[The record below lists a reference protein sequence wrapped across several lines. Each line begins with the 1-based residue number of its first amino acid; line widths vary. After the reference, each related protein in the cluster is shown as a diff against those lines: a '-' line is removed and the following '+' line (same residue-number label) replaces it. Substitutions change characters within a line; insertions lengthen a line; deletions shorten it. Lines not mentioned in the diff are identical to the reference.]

1 MRGRQGRHLLPV
13 RRARRGVPQLSGV
26 PAEGPVTVRYGRT
39 FVATLTG
46 QAEDGKILAAHHQ
59 RQVVDVTAAE
69 ELFVHRADGLFGRL
83 VVAGGGEIAGGDDL
97 RWLRAPRCCALSLD
111 EFAYSAR
118 SAAEHTEASR
128 RLRTS
133 FLYLPLSPAI
143 DQLILDIRAALWN
156 AGTGRAA
163 GVIDVALAATAVD
176 SAATVLHYDSD
187 FDHITAA
194 YPPLRASWVVPRGS
208 ID

>member
-1 MRGRQGRHLLPV
+1 VSRYLIDNSVLQQLPRSSAVQTAVRALLD
-13 RRARRGVPQLSGV
+13 
-26 PAEGPVTVRYGRT
+26 AE
-39 FVATLTG
+39 
-46 QAEDGKILAAHHQ
+46 H
-59 RQVVDVTAAE
+59 
-69 ELFVHRADGLFGRL
+69 ELC
-83 VVAGGGEIAGGDDL
+83 
-97 RWLRAPRCCALSLD
+97 CCALSLD

-143 DQLILDIRAALWN
+143 DQLILDIRVALWN

-163 GVIDVALAATAVD
+163 GVIDLALAATAVD
-176 SAATVLHYDSD
+176 SAATMLHYDSD

-194 YPPLRASWVVPRGS
+194 YPPLHASWVVPRGS

>member
-1 MRGRQGRHLLPV
+1 MSRYLVDNSVLQRLPRSSAVQTAVRALLD
-13 RRARRGVPQLSGV
+13 
-26 PAEGPVTVRYGRT
+26 AE
-39 FVATLTG
+39 
-46 QAEDGKILAAHHQ
+46 H
-59 RQVVDVTAAE
+59 
-69 ELFVHRADGLFGRL
+69 ELC
-83 VVAGGGEIAGGDDL
+83 
-97 RWLRAPRCCALSLD
+97 CCALSLD

-128 RLRTS
+128 RPRTS

-176 SAATVLHYDSD
+176 SAATMLHYDSD

-194 YPPLRASWVVPRGS
+194 YPPLHASWVVPRGS

>member
-1 MRGRQGRHLLPV
+1 VSRYLVDNSVLQRLPRSSAVQTAVRALLD
-13 RRARRGVPQLSGV
+13 
-26 PAEGPVTVRYGRT
+26 AE
-39 FVATLTG
+39 
-46 QAEDGKILAAHHQ
+46 H
-59 RQVVDVTAAE
+59 
-69 ELFVHRADGLFGRL
+69 ELC
-83 VVAGGGEIAGGDDL
+83 
-97 RWLRAPRCCALSLD
+97 CCALSLD

-128 RLRTS
+128 RPRTS

-176 SAATVLHYDSD
+176 SAATMLHYDSD

-194 YPPLRASWVVPRGS
+194 YPLLVASWVVPRGS